1 MRLHSY
7 ASEIGFLTLLIH
19 CLELT
24 VIMTIRREQGR
35 PTTPKRI
42 LARPMFCSCSHIN
55 SKHRNVQQEMLDVQ
69 DRPHLELSYQCE

>member
-42 LARPMFCSCSHIN
+42 LARPMFCSCST
-55 SKHRNVQQEMLDVQ
+55 
-69 DRPHLELSYQCE
+69 